1 MALVN
6 TIVWVFSPDLGD
18 THELSDLAH
27 TENDNQTRE
36 PANKRF
42 DPADA
47 TLAELQRASIQ
58 YFGLSR
64 AQVNEITSLQAVAI
78 DTAWDHKAVQIL
90 IGIHSAFS
98 GANESRLPA
107 LARRRLQSLRG
118 GNPNMGHPKT
128 GRP

>member
-6 TIVWVFSPDLGD
+6 TIVWIFSPDLGD
-18 THELSDLAH
+18 THELADLAH
-27 TENDNQTRE
+27 TENDNQLTERAE
-36 PANKRF
+36 KRF

-58 YFGLSR
+58 YFGLTR
-64 AQVNEITSLQAVAI
+64 AQVDQITGMQAVAI
-78 DTAWDHKAVQIL
+78 HTDWSHKASQIL
-90 IGIHSAFS
+90 IGIHDAFS

-118 GNPNMGHPKT
+118 GNPNIGVS
-128 GRP
+128 R